1 MEFSRGPRGT
11 GGYEF
16 IDSHGNLCSIQESSR
31 GDKRCIWLGIDDPI
45 IIDKSTAEVVP
56 LPNNASIL
64 SRMELTR
71 ELAVTLIPMLQYFV
85 ATGFL
90 PNDK

>member
-1 MEFSRGPRGT
+1 MEFARGPRGN

-45 IIDKSTAEVVP
+45 IVDKSTAEVVP

-85 ATGFL
+85 ATGCL